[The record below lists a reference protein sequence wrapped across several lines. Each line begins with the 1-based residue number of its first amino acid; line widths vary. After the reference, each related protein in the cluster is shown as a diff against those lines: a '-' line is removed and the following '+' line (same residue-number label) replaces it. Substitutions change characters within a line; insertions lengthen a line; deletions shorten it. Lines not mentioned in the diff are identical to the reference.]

1 MKGVQRDSSQCIL
14 TKEIWK
20 MQKRKIV
27 IGALI
32 ATAAVT
38 AFTTNIVSV
47 PFQIMHGWLAP
58 ATPPTL
64 GSEVRVRMSD
74 RDIIITRAI
83 TGTSVEILDTL
94 KK

>member
-1 MKGVQRDSSQCIL
+1 MEAGVLRMKGVQRDSSQCIL

-47 PFQIMHGWLAP
+47 PFQIDYARLVSTSY
-58 ATPPTL
+58 TP
-64 GSEVRVRMSD
+64 
-74 RDIIITRAI
+74 
-83 TGTSVEILDTL
+83 DTW
-94 KK
+94 